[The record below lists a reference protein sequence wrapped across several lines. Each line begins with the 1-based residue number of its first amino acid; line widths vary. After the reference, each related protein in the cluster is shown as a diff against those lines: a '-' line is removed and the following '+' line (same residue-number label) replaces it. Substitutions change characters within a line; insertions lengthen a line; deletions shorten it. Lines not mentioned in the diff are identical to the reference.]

1 MGMWLRWKN
10 LFRLQRLDR
19 EIEAELR
26 AHIEMAVE
34 DSLREGM
41 SEPEARRIA

>member
-1 MGMWLRWKN
+1 MGMWLRFKN
-10 LFRLQRLDR
+10 LFRRDRLDA

-34 DSLREGM
+34 DCLRAGIDLLD
-41 SEPEARRIA
+41 A